1 MEQVL
6 LVQTNLPD
14 IQSAQAL
21 AQALVQARLAA
32 CVNLLP
38 GVQSVYHWQGKI
50 EHATEVS
57 LQIKTTQR
65 HYAQVER
72 AIIAAHPYD
81 LPEVIAI
88 PVSGHAAYL
97 HWIEQESA
105 HDKLA

>member
-14 IQSAQAL
+14 MQSANAL

-38 GVQSVYHWQGKI
+38 AVQSVYHWQDKI
-50 EHATEVS
+50 EHATEIC
-57 LQIKTTQR
+57 LQIKTTQSR
-65 HYAQVER
+65 YAQVER

-88 PVSGHAAYL
+88 PVSGHSAYL
-97 HWIEQESA
+97 HWVVQETS
-105 HDKLA
+105 HDKPA